1 MYGTPNTGVSN
12 STVVSVVQ
20 SLGVKTGF
28 VNETLESDDSKV
40 VWLSESLEDKNK
52 SLHSENSDL

>member
-40 VWLSESLEDKNK
+40 V
-52 SLHSENSDL
+52 